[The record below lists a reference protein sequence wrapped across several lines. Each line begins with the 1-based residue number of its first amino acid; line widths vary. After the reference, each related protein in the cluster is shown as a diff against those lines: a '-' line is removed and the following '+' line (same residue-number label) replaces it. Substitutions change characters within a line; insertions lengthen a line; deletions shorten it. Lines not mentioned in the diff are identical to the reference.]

1 MRTQVGIIGA
11 GPAGLMLA
19 HLLQRKGIESV
30 ILEKH
35 TREHIERRVRAG
47 VLEQSTV
54 DLLNETGLGERM
66 QREGMLHHG
75 IQLSFGGGRHH
86 IEFSELTGR
95 AITVYGQQEVVKD
108 LVKARLASGGAI
120 HFSVEAIGL
129 RALDSEN
136 PRIRFLADGTEH
148 ELTCDFVAGCDGF
161 HGVSR
166 QTIPTDVLSVIEH
179 IYPFAWLGIL
189 AQAPPVQDELV
200 YAYHE
205 RGFALFSMR
214 SPEVTRLYLQ
224 VAPDE
229 DISSWPD
236 DRIWSELHA
245 RLDGGD
251 GWRVND
257 GSVLEKSI
265 TTMRSFVV
273 EPMQYQRLY
282 LVGDSAHIV
291 PPTGAKGLNL
301 AVADAFVLARALNA
315 HYWHAS
321 ATELERYSRTCLKRV
336 WRAEHFSWW
345 MTSMLHRFP
354 GADPFRE
361 RLQLS
366 QLEYVAH
373 SPAAAKSLAENYVG
387 LPLDW
392 GEA

>member
-1 MRTQVGIIGA
+1 MMVALNRGDEFRLHVRSALNNGVTREEIKEVLLQTAVYCGVPAANSAFHAAADVFREIDQQPTKSGRLTMRTQVGIIGA

-19 HLLQRKGIESV
+19 HLLQRQGIESV

-35 TREHIERRVRAG
+35 TRERIERRVRAG

-108 LVKARLASGGAI
+108 SWLRRGLCRAALSISRWKPSDCGRSTANARAFASSQTARNTSSRAI
-120 HFSVEAIGL
+120 SWQAATAFMAI
-129 RALDSEN
+129 
-136 PRIRFLADGTEH
+136 
-148 ELTCDFVAGCDGF
+148 
-161 HGVSR
+161 SR
-166 QTIPTDVLSVIEH
+166 QAIPQDVLSVIEH
-179 IYPFAWLGIL
+179 SYPFAWLGIL

-224 VAPDE
+224 VTPDE
-229 DISSWPD
+229 DISSWSD
-236 DRIWSELHA
+236 DRIWNELHT

-251 GWRVND
+251 GWRIND

-265 TTMRSFVV
+265 TPMRSFVV

-301 AVADAFVLARALNA
+301 AVADALRSCPGPGRPL
-315 HYWHAS
+315 S
-321 ATELERYSRTCLKRV
+321 ER
-336 WRAEHFSWW
+336 
-345 MTSMLHRFP
+345 
-354 GADPFRE
+354 
-361 RLQLS
+361 
-366 QLEYVAH
+366 
-373 SPAAAKSLAENYVG
+373 
-387 LPLDW
+387 
-392 GEA
+392 

>member
-1 MRTQVGIIGA
+1 
-11 GPAGLMLA
+11 MLA
-19 HLLQRKGIESV
+19 HLLQREGIESV

-35 TREHIERRVRAG
+35 TRERIERRVRAG

-66 QREGMLHHG
+66 QREGMRHHG

-108 LVKARLASGGAI
+108 FVRARLASGAAI

-136 PRIRFLADGTEH
+136 PCIRFLADGTEH

-166 QTIPTDVLSVIEH
+166 QAIPSDVLSVIEH
-179 IYPFAWLGIL
+179 VYPFAWLGIL

-224 VAPDE
+224 VTPDE
-229 DISSWPD
+229 SISSWSD
-236 DRIWSELHA
+236 DRIWSELHT

-251 GWRVND
+251 GWRIND

-265 TTMRSFVV
+265 TGMRSFVV

-301 AVADAFVLARALNA
+301 AVADAFVLARALGA
-315 HYWHAS
+315 HYRNGS
-321 ATELERYSRTCLKRV
+321 AAELERYSRTCLKRV

-354 GADPFRE
+354 GTDPFRE

>member
-1 MRTQVGIIGA
+1 
-11 GPAGLMLA
+11 MLA
-19 HLLQRKGIESV
+19 HLLQRQGIESV

-35 TREHIERRVRAG
+35 TRERIERRVRAG

-108 LVKARLASGGAI
+108 LVKARLVSGGAI

-129 RALDSEN
+129 RALDSES
-136 PRIRFLADGTEH
+136 PCIRFLSDGTEH

-166 QTIPTDVLSVIEH
+166 QAIPQDVLSVIEH
-179 IYPFAWLGIL
+179 SYPFAWLGIL

-224 VAPDE
+224 VTPDE
-229 DISSWPD
+229 DISSWSD
-236 DRIWSELHA
+236 DRIWNELHT

-251 GWRVND
+251 GWRIND

-265 TTMRSFVV
+265 TPMRSFVV

-301 AVADAFVLARALNA
+301 AVADAFVLARALGA
-315 HYWHAS
+315 HYRNGS
-321 ATELERYSRTCLKRV
+321 VTELERYSRTCLKRV

-387 LPLDW
+387 LSLDW

>member
-19 HLLQRKGIESV
+19 HLLQREGIESV

-66 QREGMLHHG
+66 QREGMRHHG
-75 IQLSFGGGRHH
+75 IQLSFSGGRHH

-108 LVKARLASGGAI
+108 FVRARLGSGGAI
-120 HFSVEAIGL
+120 HFSVEALGL
-129 RALDSEN
+129 RGLDSES
-136 PRIRFLADGTEH
+136 PCIRFLADGTEH

-166 QTIPTDVLSVIEH
+166 QAIPSDVLSVIEH
-179 IYPFAWLGIL
+179 TYPFAWLGIL

-229 DISSWPD
+229 DISSWSD

-251 GWRVND
+251 GWRIND

-265 TTMRSFVV
+265 TGMRAFVV

-301 AVADAFVLARALNA
+301 AVADAFVLARAFDA
-315 HYWHAS
+315 HYRNGS

-354 GADPFRE
+354 GTDPFRE

-373 SPAAAKSLAENYVG
+373 SSAAAKSLAENYVG

-392 GEA
+392 GET